1 MDMRLNAAHP
11 LRFQK
16 IFRSI
21 PTGQHIFLYLR
32 KYENYMLKKLR
43 IAVAAFFFIFVT
55 LLFLDFTGTV
65 HAWFGWMARIQFLPA
80 VLAAN
85 FAVVAVLV
93 AITLLFGRIY
103 CSVIC
108 PLGILQDIVSFF
120 SGKRKGKHL
129 RFGYR
134 KENRIL
140 RYAVL
145 TVFVALM
152 LLGLNSI
159 AALIAPYS
167 AFGRIASV
175 ATGTPVSIAVAV
187 ATFLVVAGLA
197 WWKGRMWCNTV
208 CPVGTVLGF
217 FSRFS
222 LFRPVIDTE
231 KCVGC
236 SKCARKCKASCID
249 DSRHRIDYSRCVV
262 CMDCISNCS
271 VGAVRYSLRRKSVES
286 ASPESCDAPSDKG
299 RRAALSIIGTVAAGT
314 ALKAQERKGDGG
326 LAVIEKRAVPP
337 REVKPTPAGSKGVDH
352 FSDRCIS
359 CQLCVSSCPNHV
371 LSPSSSLSHF
381 LQPEMSFEN
390 GYCRPEC
397 TVCSEVCPAG
407 AITKISEEEKSSIQI
422 GHAVWLAENCVVIT
436 DDVDCGNCA
445 RHCPS
450 GAITMVP
457 SVPGNEKSRKVPS
470 LNPEKCI
477 GCGACEHLCPARPFG
492 AIYVEGHLV
501 HKEI

>member
-1 MDMRLNAAHP
+1 MIM
-11 LRFQK
+11 LR
-16 IFRSI
+16 
-21 PTGQHIFLYLR
+21 
-32 KYENYMLKKLR
+32 KLR
-43 IAVAAFFFIFVT
+43 ITLAAISFAIIL
-55 LLFLDFTGTV
+55 LLFAVPAGTFQE
-65 HAWFGWMARIQFLPA
+65 WFGWMADIQFLPA

-85 FAVVAVLV
+85 FVVVAALV
-93 AITLLFGRIY
+93 IVTLFFGRVY

-108 PLGILQDIVSFF
+108 PLGIMQDIISFL
-120 SGKRKGKHL
+120 SGKRKGKAL

-134 KENRIL
+134 KERML
-140 RYAVL
+140 RYGILVL
-145 TVFVALM
+145 FVILM
-152 LLGLNSI
+152 VLGLNSI
-159 AALIAPYS
+159 AVLIAPYS
-167 AFGRIASV
+167 AFGRIASI
-175 ATGTPVSIAVAV
+175 ATGTPVSIAVALV
-187 ATFLVVAGLA
+187 TFLVVAGLA
-197 WWKGRMWCNTV
+197 WWKGRLWCNSI

-231 KCVGC
+231 KCIGC
-236 SKCARKCKASCID
+236 SKCARKCKASCIND
-249 DSRHRIDYSRCVV
+249 KEHSIDYSRCVA

-271 VGAVRYSLRRKSVES
+271 AGAIRYTLRGKSGRGA
-286 ASPESCDAPSDKG
+286 ASKDVTCDTPADKG
-299 RRAALSIIGTVAAGT
+299 RRAALSIIGMATAGSVIR
-314 ALKAQERKGDGG
+314 AQERKGDGG

-337 REVKPTPAGSKGVDH
+337 REVKPTPAGSRGVEH

-359 CQLCVSSCPNHV
+359 CQLCVKSCPNHV
-371 LSPSSSLSHF
+371 LSPSSSLENF

-407 AITKISEEEKSSIQI
+407 AISKISEEEKSSIQI
-422 GHAVWLAENCVVIT
+422 GHAVWIAANCVVLT
-436 DDVDCGNCA
+436 DDVNCGNCA

-457 SVPGNEKSRKVPS
+457 SNPDDEKSRMIPS
-470 LNPEKCI
+470 VDTEKCI

>member
-1 MDMRLNAAHP
+1 M
-11 LRFQK
+11 LR
-16 IFRSI
+16 
-21 PTGQHIFLYLR
+21 
-32 KYENYMLKKLR
+32 KLR
-43 IAVAAFFFIFVT
+43 ITLAAISFALIL
-55 LLFLDFTGTV
+55 LLFAVPDG
-65 HAWFGWMARIQFLPA
+65 ASGEWFGWMADIQFLPA

-85 FAVVAVLV
+85 FVIVTALIIV
-93 AITLLFGRIY
+93 TLLFGRVY

-108 PLGILQDIVSFF
+108 PLGVMQDIISFF
-120 SGKRKGKHL
+120 SGKRRGKAL

-134 KENRIL
+134 KGPVL
-140 RYAVL
+140 RYGLLILFVVL
-145 TVFVALM
+145 MV
-152 LLGLNSI
+152 LGLNSI
-159 AALIAPYS
+159 AVLIAPYS
-167 AFGRIASV
+167 AFGRIASI
-175 ATGTPVSIAVAV
+175 ATGTPASIVVALV
-187 ATFLVVAGLA
+187 TFLVVAGLA
-197 WWKGRMWCNTV
+197 WWKGRLWCNSI

-231 KCVGC
+231 KCIGC
-236 SKCARKCKASCID
+236 SKCAKKCKASCIND
-249 DSRHRIDYSRCVV
+249 REHSIDYSRCVA

-271 VGAVRYSLRRKSVES
+271 VGAIRYTLRGKSGCCAAKTE
-286 ASPESCDAPSDKG
+286 ASCDAPADNG
-299 RRAALSIIGTVAAGT
+299 RRAALSTIGMVAAGS
-314 ALKAQERKGDGG
+314 AIRAQERKGDGG

-337 REVKPTPAGSKGVDH
+337 REVKPVPAGSKGVEH
-352 FSDRCIS
+352 FSDKCVS
-359 CQLCVSSCPNHV
+359 CQLCVKSCPNRV
-371 LSPSSSLSHF
+371 LRPSSSLENF

-407 AITKISEEEKSSIQI
+407 AITQISEEEKSSIQI
-422 GHAVWLAENCVVIT
+422 GHAVWIAANCVVLT
-436 DDVDCGNCA
+436 DDVNCGNCA

-457 SVPGNEKSRKVPS
+457 VNPEDEKSRMVPS
-470 LNPEKCI
+470 VDTEKCI